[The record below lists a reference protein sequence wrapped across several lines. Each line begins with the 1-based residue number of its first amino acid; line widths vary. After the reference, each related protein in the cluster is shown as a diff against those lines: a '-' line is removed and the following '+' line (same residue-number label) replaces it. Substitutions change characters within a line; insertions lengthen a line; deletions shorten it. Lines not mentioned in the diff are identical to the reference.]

1 PRLGSVVMLKYKTVN
16 GRAALVR
23 APMLGGK
30 ALPFGADVTDDAGH
44 TVGVVAQDSRIF
56 ARGLQDQGALFVKWG
71 AAASEQCRIDYVLP
85 KQSGKA
91 GAAYMSV
98 EGHCVGE
105 AGARSADAGAPPQRA
120 IN

>member
-1 PRLGSVVMLKYKTVN
+1 
-16 GRAALVR
+16 
-23 APMLGGK
+23 
-30 ALPFGADVTDDAGH
+30 
-44 TVGVVAQDSRIF
+44 VVAQDSRIF

-98 EGHCVGE
+98 EEHCVGGTDGTKHLE
-105 AGARSADAGAPPQRA
+105 AGTQQVGVAY
-120 IN
+120 